1 VKIKKWSISRQHY
14 TACFVDSHGNEWKKT
29 RVNSTLQC
37 CMDGCCAKGIL
48 NDNGLSALKNGLR
61 AGLHV
66 VMAHNHEAPF
76 FDARRVL
83 LNEFGDELSEA
94 GQRLEVLEDEERRNV
109 IERGF
114 YASDL
119 NILGKS
125 NLDIVKI
132 FRFEG
137 PQRKK
142 NYQIICCSFKIFF
155 FLRV

>member
-1 VKIKKWSISRQHY
+1 LSGNR
-14 TACFVDSHGNEWKKT
+14 TLRLDSY
-29 RVNSTLQC
+29 R
-37 CMDGCCAKGIL
+37 AKGIL

-66 VMAHNHEAPF
+66 LLAHNHEVPF
-76 FDARRVL
+76 VDARRLL
-83 LNEFGDELSEA
+83 LNEFAEELSEA
-94 GQRLEVLEDEERRNV
+94 GHRLEVLEDEERRNV
-109 IERGF
+109 IEREF

-137 PQRKK
+137 PQSKK
-142 NYQIICCSFKIFF
+142 NYQIICCSFNIIFF
-155 FLRV
+155 SQNITRM